1 MGAIVFIAAAF
12 LAQDA
17 PPPAEEPRL
26 PQEIRLRGGRLVYG
40 FVDEQRSDDKK
51 LCVWPD
57 TPWAPPKFP
66 EYYDTSELL
75 REPRPEEP
83 RHHEERIKEGFE
95 GMDLRLVGSQYWV
108 PQNWVPEG
116 EYEFARRAWE
126 MAARLEST
134 ADGAASSAPMGSSV
148 AEAASAPDGAPAN
161 TPGPMQ
167 GRGPQLA
174 LGAATLLLAALIVR
188 FLLL

>member
-12 LAQDA
+12 LAQEA

-26 PQEIRLRGGRLVYG
+26 PQEIRLRGGRSVYG
-40 FVDEQRSDDKK
+40 FIDEQRSDDKK

-75 REPRPEEP
+75 REPRPEDP
-83 RHHEERIKEGFE
+83 DHHEERIKEGFE
-95 GMDLRLVGSQYWV
+95 EQNLRLVGPQYWV
-108 PQNWVPEG
+108 PQNWVPEA

-126 MAARLEST
+126 MAARLEPAS
-134 ADGAASSAPMGSSV
+134 DGAAPSAPVLPDAAQV
-148 AEAASAPDGAPAN
+148 ATAPNPAPAPA
-161 TPGPMQ
+161 PGPLQ